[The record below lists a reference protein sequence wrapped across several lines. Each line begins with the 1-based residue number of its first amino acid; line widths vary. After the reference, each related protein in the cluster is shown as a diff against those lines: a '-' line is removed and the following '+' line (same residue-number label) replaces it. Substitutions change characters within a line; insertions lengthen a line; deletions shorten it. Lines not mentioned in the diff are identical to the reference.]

1 MKTTLLKPILFTALV
16 VMSLG
21 DIHALPVISDLG
33 IIAGD
38 RGIAVS
44 IGADAAFDA
53 EFTGDNSTV
62 SIMCRK
68 CVNGL
73 HLSSVDT
80 FPPQAPVSKIS
91 VKEAPG
97 APLTI
102 TLYLKSQV
110 TLPIKTINKNG
121 QWIALLSNS
130 SVAGYTWN
138 NAEIPARE
146 PAPITGQKIAEQPSA
161 TPGKEPAT
169 LKNVRML
176 ERGQV
181 CELAFEFDRKVAGQ
195 VKRDKNRISVSVTG
209 AINGISKDTLLLPK
223 NTVFTNVIVHAT
235 TTGQQTLLETSFTI
249 DTVGTSP
256 DFNVAFME
264 GEVLSLFL
272 AKKKNSKATLWT
284 SGHGLT
290 VDYPF
295 YDVPSYKVD
304 MAFIEKRA
312 IEDAARRLSR
322 SNTFSIAEAY
332 HSLTTAPEQ
341 PATAQ
346 APVVTIKDT
355 LHKADSI
362 APEMHKSV
370 ALSNV
375 NIRSRASI
383 KSAVCGKITS
393 GDTVGRIEES
403 GKWTKVSVNGKT
415 GYVFAEY
422 LSPVIPPIAITDKK
436 ELAAPPLQQQPEIP
450 QENGITKVS
459 TTLPSL
465 DSVIQ
470 PAIDDQLTSDNFVSQ
485 VHDLPVLRSK
495 IIEYHG
501 AGRDPF
507 MPITVDSM
515 SATEF
520 PSVEHLQLVGI
531 LIDNY
536 DRIALCEEGKAG
548 KRPFALREQDQV
560 YKGKVLKIFK
570 DKVVFLLTEYG
581 ISRSYTLTF
590 AKNDAD
596 KEASLK

>member
-1 MKTTLLKPILFTALV
+1 MKTTLLKTILFTALFLV
-16 VMSLG
+16 SRG
-21 DIHALPVISDLG
+21 DIYALPVISDLG

-62 SIMCRK
+62 TILCRK

-73 HLSSVDT
+73 NQSSIDN
-80 FPPQAPVSKIS
+80 FPAQAPVSKIAI
-91 VKEAPG
+91 KEAPG
-97 APLTI
+97 KPLTI
-102 TLYLKSQV
+102 TLHLKSQV
-110 TLPIKTINKNG
+110 ALPIKTINKNG
-121 QWIALLSNS
+121 QWIALLSNNA
-130 SVAGYTWN
+130 VAGYTWN
-138 NAEIPARE
+138 TTEIPAQK
-146 PAPITGQKIAEQPSA
+146 PAPVTEKRLAELPLNA
-161 TPGKEPAT
+161 PVKELAT

-195 VKRDKNRISVSVTG
+195 VKRDKNRISVSVSG
-209 AINGISKDTLLLPK
+209 AINGIGKDTLLLPK
-223 NTVFTNVIVHAT
+223 NTVFTNVTVHST
-235 TTGQQTLLETSFTI
+235 TTGEQQLLETSFTI
-249 DTVGTSP
+249 DTSGTSP
-256 DFNVAFME
+256 DFNVAFMQ

-312 IEDAARRLSR
+312 VEDAARRLSR
-322 SNTFSIAEAY
+322 TNTFSITEAY
-332 HSLTTAPEQ
+332 NTLTATPEQ
-341 PATAQ
+341 PAAAQ
-346 APVVTIKDT
+346 VPVVTLKDT
-355 LHKADSI
+355 VQEADTTTI
-362 APEMHKSV
+362 IRKSV

-375 NIRSRASI
+375 NIRSRATI
-383 KSAVCGKITS
+383 KSAVCGKIVS
-393 GDTVGRIEES
+393 GDTVGLIEES
-403 GKWTKVSVNGKT
+403 GKWTKVTVNGKT
-415 GYVFAEY
+415 GYVFADY
-422 LSPVIPPIAITDKK
+422 LRPVIPPIAITDTK
-436 ELAAPPLQQQPEIP
+436 ELAEPVPTQQEQIPE
-450 QENGITKVS
+450 ENGITRVS

-470 PAIDDQLTSDNFVSQ
+470 PAIDQPFTSDNFVSQ

-495 IIEYHG
+495 TVEYRG

-520 PSVEHLQLVGI
+520 PSVENLQLVGV

-536 DRIALCEEGKAG
+536 DRIALCEESKAG

-560 YKGKVLKIFK
+560 FKGKVLKIFK

-596 KEASLK
+596 KEASLR